1 MTVRPFA
8 RVLRRIRAALE
19 RKKPAGFAKTVVA
32 LSRCGCFWFL
42 LMPRRLSVLSLV
54 LPLILSACVS
64 TAPAPLPQPKP
75 KPAAPVNQAKG
86 KLDACLSPQE
96 GRCQFRELPL
106 AVTPESVSFP
116 GQEYRY
122 QRTARD
128 LTFVDSN
135 GQDWVAP
142 VGTWTDGASIP
153 GLATPFVG
161 GPRNPRYVAAAA
173 VHDAYC
179 GAVNADGPVYH
190 TRPWSEVHRM
200 FYEGLLVGGTPVAR
214 AQLMYAAV
222 WLGGPRWEVKRGRQA
237 SVQRIVPVE
246 DPVLAPTVPAILAAP
261 PPAAMAEPPLLE
273 GAALEAALAEVKAEI
288 AAEKPQ
294 IGELDAILLDLPAVQ
309 EAEAAAP

>member
-1 MTVRPFA
+1 M
-8 RVLRRIRAALE
+8 
-19 RKKPAGFAKTVVA
+19 
-32 LSRCGCFWFL
+32 FL
-42 LMPRRLSVLSLV
+42 RLSSFGLI
-54 LPLILSACVS
+54 LPLLLSACVTS
-64 TAPAPLPQPKP
+64 PTLHTPAKP
-75 KPAAPVNQAKG
+75 KPAVPVNQPKG
-86 KLDACLSPQE
+86 KLDACLSPKE

-106 AVTPESVSFP
+106 SVTPELVSFP

-122 QRTARD
+122 QRTERD
-128 LTFVDSN
+128 LAFVDSN

-142 VGTWTDGASIP
+142 IGTWTDGASIP
-153 GLATPFVG
+153 GFATPLVG

-179 GAVNADGPVYH
+179 GVVNADGPVYH
-190 TRPWSEVHRM
+190 SRPWSEVHRM

-222 WLGGPRWEVKRGRQA
+222 WLGGPRWAVKPGRQV
-237 SVQRIVPVE
+237 STQRVTPVE
-246 DPVLAPTVPAILAAP
+246 EPALASMLP
-261 PPAAMAEPPLLE
+261 PPVAAAVEPPLLE

-309 EAEAAAP
+309 AAEAAAP